1 MFVRLLAPF
10 ENHTF
15 SSDQEGREKGLS
27 LYSGKKLESLRQ
39 ESRHKFLTGHADEVI
54 NLKPKSRETASSLK

>member
-1 MFVRLLAPF
+1 MQG
-10 ENHTF
+10 E
-15 SSDQEGREKGLS
+15 
-27 LYSGKKLESLRQ
+27 KLESLRQ